1 MITISIFTKIKVKNV
16 KNKVVVTPGIIE
28 CDDDYKCNFEF
39 GKIIANYCTEVII
52 VKRKNRK
59 AIIDGL
65 VSKNFAKN
73 KIHVV
78 DNFEEVKPILNDATS
93 DYVFL
98 IENDLP
104 DIYNEGGMK
113 K

>member
-1 MITISIFTKIKVKNV
+1 MGWYQKILR
-16 KNKVVVTPGIIE
+16 
-28 CDDDYKCNFEF
+28 
-39 GKIIANYCTEVII
+39 KI
-52 VKRKNRK
+52 
-59 AIIDGL
+59 
-65 VSKNFAKN
+65 

-104 DIYNEGGMK
+104 DNYK
-113 K
+113 